1 MSTQQIIE
9 RIRADALAEAQ
20 AIVADAEEKAAKLR
34 AESEERITA
43 MEQEARNEAE
53 ERRAVILEKK
63 AATARLDSAKLLL
76 REKRKVINTVYDEAL
91 SRLMDLN
98 KEDSVALVARLLEA
112 YAEEGDEVYFSK
124 NFTYEEEVKLLPVF
138 EEKKLRISTEKLP
151 IEGGVRLKGEKADKD
166 LSYTALLNADREEY
180 QAELAKKI
188 FR

>member
-98 KEDSVALVARLLEA
+98 KEDSVALVGRLLEA
-112 YAEEGDEVYFSK
+112 YAEQGDEVYFSK
-124 NFTYEEEVKLLPVF
+124 NFTYEDEVKLLPVF
-138 EEKKLRISTEKLP
+138 EEKKLRISAEKLS
-151 IEGGVRLKGEKADKD
+151 IEGGMRLKGEKADKD
-166 LSYTALLNADREEY
+166 LSYAALLNADREEY